1 MTGNTKFEQLKGKLE
16 SVENKMDIEKSD
28 EDLKK
33 LRTVGFET
41 LKNVFEENSH
51 IPDKDFKELWEVGFR
66 FLRKNLKEDPKY
78 CEEVVSIFENYGEQ
92 KRKLIWRYVA
102 LLSIQINEID
112 PKNKSANKLL
122 KEAVQFL
129 EKMEK
134 DEWKK
139 YWDLVL
145 RITKNVVSRDP
156 KNESAKNLIIEAER
170 VAKDEEEKMEKSY
183 IDEAG
188 RVEIEES
195 LDDFPA
201 IKRKNEKRIQKIKL
215 SQGVR
220 LSINGEWR
228 WRGMKDHLE
237 LKKVG
242 NYWLPSSFV

>member
-1 MTGNTKFEQLKGKLE
+1 
-16 SVENKMDIEKSD
+16 MDIEKSD

-33 LRTVGFET
+33 LRTVGFEI
-41 LKNVFEENSH
+41 LKNVLEEKPH
-51 IPDKDFKELWEVGFR
+51 FPDKDFKELWKVGFR

-139 YWDLVL
+139 YWVLVL
-145 RITKNVVSRDP
+145 RITKNVVS
-156 KNESAKNLIIEAER
+156 
-170 VAKDEEEKMEKSY
+170 V
-183 IDEAG
+183 
-188 RVEIEES
+188 
-195 LDDFPA
+195 
-201 IKRKNEKRIQKIKL
+201 
-215 SQGVR
+215 QGTR
-220 LSINGEWR
+220 YG
-228 WRGMKDHLE
+228 K
-237 LKKVG
+237 
-242 NYWLPSSFV
+242 